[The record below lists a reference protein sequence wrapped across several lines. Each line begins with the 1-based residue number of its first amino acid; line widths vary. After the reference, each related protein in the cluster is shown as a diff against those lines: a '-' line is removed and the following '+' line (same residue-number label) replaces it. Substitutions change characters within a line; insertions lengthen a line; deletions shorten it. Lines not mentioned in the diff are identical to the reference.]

1 MSAPSTYSL
10 KAWLALLA
18 VCIIWGT
25 TYLANKVGVTH
36 VPPLF
41 FSALRQL
48 LAGALILSWFIL
60 RNRMPWWDWG
70 YLRFQVGIGLLM
82 LSIGNGLSLVALRY
96 LPSGIA
102 ALLSA
107 ALPFVIVMLNVIMQ
121 TDERPRLLSILGI
134 SVGMLGITYMS
145 WDELSI
151 SSNDGYMW
159 GLLFLFLAQVGWAY
173 GSIVSKS
180 RKWAYPVLLNAGI
193 QMISGGGLT
202 LLVSAPMED
211 WSAANWIPDVTWAMV
226 YLVILGSLV
235 AYTSYM
241 YALAHMPATIVSI
254 YAYINPL
261 IALVV
266 GWAILN
272 ERLDQQVGIATLLI
286 LTGVYLVNR
295 DFQRARKRVRIP

>member
-1 MSAPSTYSL
+1 MSTPSSYSL

-18 VCIIWGT
+18 VCVIWGT

-36 VPPLF
+36 VPPLL
-41 FSALRQL
+41 FSAIRQL
-48 LAGALILSWFIL
+48 LAGSLILAWFVL
-60 RNRMPWWDWG
+60 RRRMPWWDWT
-70 YLRFQVGIGLLM
+70 YLRFQMGIGLLM

-107 ALPFVIVMLNVIMQ
+107 ALPFVMVMLNVIMQ

-134 SVGMLGITYMS
+134 SVGMLGIAYMS
-145 WDELSI
+145 WDELTLSA
-151 SSNDGYMW
+151 DVGYVW
-159 GLLFLFLAQVGWAY
+159 GLVFLFLAQVGWAY
-173 GSIVSKS
+173 GSIISKS
-180 RKWAYPVLLNAGI
+180 KKWAYPVLLNAGI
-193 QMISGGGLT
+193 QMVAGGALT
-202 LLVSAPMED
+202 LLVSMPMED
-211 WSAANWIPDVTWAMV
+211 WTGAVWLPEVTWSMI
-226 YLVILGSLV
+226 YLVFLGSLV

-241 YALAHMPATIVSI
+241 YALAYMPATIVSI

-266 GWAILN
+266 GWAILD